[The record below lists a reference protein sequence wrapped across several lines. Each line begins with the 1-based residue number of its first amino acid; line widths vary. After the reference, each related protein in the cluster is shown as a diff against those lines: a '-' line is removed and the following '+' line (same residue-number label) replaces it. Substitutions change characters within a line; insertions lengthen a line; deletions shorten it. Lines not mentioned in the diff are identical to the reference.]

1 MLDQL
6 TSNTVVHLKFFARSR
21 LLLAL
26 AVIVVAMT
34 AVGVVPALL
43 MSSAIGRFEQLRM
56 LVSMFASTT
65 LLLTSSLG
73 LLAAAAH
80 IRGRT
85 VRMVLTRPCLPEV
98 WLASIFIAG
107 VLVIAALHLLMAIA
121 TIAAS
126 LAWGVP
132 YQTGFAFIAV
142 DAFCRAL
149 IWFGWAT
156 ALGVAFHPVVAA
168 LVALFFNE
176 GTLYGVKF
184 IVASSAQASGGSW
197 PFAVMGRVADAVYM
211 AVPMVTP
218 FAQKTEDIYS
228 SLRTVRSDWV
238 VLVQIMGYT
247 VLAMAFFF
255 CVSDLILR
263 RRPLA

>member
-6 TSNTVVHLKFFARSR
+6 AANTVVHLKFFARSR
-21 LLLAL
+21 LLIAL
-26 AVIVVAMT
+26 AVIVAAIT

-43 MSSAIGRFEQLRM
+43 MSSSIGRFEQLRM
-56 LVSMFASTT
+56 LVSMFSSAT

-85 VRMVLTRPCLPEV
+85 LRMVLTRPCPPEV
-98 WLASIFIAG
+98 WLASIFVAG
-107 VLVIAALHLLMAIA
+107 TAVIAALHLLMAIA
-121 TIAAS
+121 TAAAS

-132 YQTGFAFIAV
+132 YQTGFAFLAA
-142 DAFCRAL
+142 DGFCRAL
-149 IWFGWAT
+149 IWFAWVT

-168 LVALFFNE
+168 LLALFFNE
-176 GTLYGVKF
+176 GMLFGVKF
-184 IVASSAQASGGSW
+184 LVASGAQASGGSW
-197 PFAVMGRVADAVYM
+197 PFAAMGRVVDAAYM

-218 FAQKTEDIYS
+218 FEQETEAIYS
-228 SLRTVRSDWV
+228 SLRTVPSDWV
-238 VLVQIMGYT
+238 VLLQIMGYT

-255 CVSDLILR
+255 CVCDVIIR

>member
-6 TSNTVVHLKFFARSR
+6 VSNTVVHLKFFARSR

-26 AVIVVAMT
+26 AAIVVAMT
-34 AVGVVPALL
+34 AIGIAPALL
-43 MSSAIGRFEQLRM
+43 MSSTIGRFEQLRM
-56 LVSMFASTT
+56 LSSMFASTT

-73 LLAAAAH
+73 LLAVAGH

-85 VRMVLTRPCLPEV
+85 VRMVLTRPCPPEV

-107 VLVIAALHLLMAIA
+107 TAVIGGLHLLMAIA
-121 TIAAS
+121 TAGAS

-142 DAFCRAL
+142 DGFCRAL
-149 IWFGWAT
+149 IWFAWAT

-176 GTLYGVKF
+176 GMLYGVKF
-184 IVASSAQASGGSW
+184 LVASSAQASGGSW
-197 PFAVMGRVADAVYM
+197 PYAVMSRIADAIYV
-211 AVPMVTP
+211 AVPMVKP
-218 FAQKTEDIYS
+218 FAQKTEAIYS
-228 SLRTVRSDWV
+228 SLRTVRTDWE
-238 VLVQIMGYT
+238 VLFQIMGYT
-247 VLAMAFFF
+247 ALAMAFFF
-255 CVSDLILR
+255 CVSDVILR